1 LSLRSDDLDSV
12 GEFYTENDFRQLVVA
27 IEAGPASLGGLG
39 EFEDHGGRRLV
50 RETSLGTH
58 VRWRM
63 VAWITSKEAK
73 SLFSQMEDQYA
84 FGEMAEVGKQNLA
97 SFASVL
103 GDGCLFE
110 FMQVEDRVSFIRK
123 SGGAAR

>member
-12 GEFYTENDFRQLVVA
+12 GEFYTEKTFGNWLWPSRRGQLLSAASVSLK
-27 IEAGPASLGGLG
+27 IMAGAVL
-39 EFEDHGGRRLV
+39 FERHPLER
-50 RETSLGTH
+50 T